1 MLFKKNKNYYF
12 QKYLKQ
18 IILGLTVFLICK
30 NLPDNEIKMNELF
43 IISIS
48 ISVIYHILDRIA
60 PSQKIY
66 I

>member
-30 NLPDNEIKMNELF
+30 NLPDNKIKTNELL

-48 ISVIYHILDRIA
+48 ISIIYHILDRIA